1 MTREE
6 WLIKAIEMIDDEIFN
21 GNLGSKETKY
31 QVSMGWTK
39 SAKALGETIYPYD
52 GEDVSIDDFFP
63 VTIHVRCDIK
73 DPVQILGVLVH
84 ECIHAFMNIKGH
96 GKDFKHEAM
105 RVGFEAPIT
114 RYHPSPA
121 LVCTC
126 ENIYKKLGEFPGKAV
141 HIHKVE
147 KEKKTNTVI
156 FFCPECGFEV
166 KTNKKMFEKHGQGIP
181 TCPCGA
187 KMGIACDNDEN
198 AED

>member
-31 QVSMGWTK
+31 QVSIGWTK
-39 SAKALGETIYPYD
+39 SSRAVGETIFPYD
-52 GEDVSIDDFFP
+52 GEDVNLDDFFP

-73 DPVQILGVLVH
+73 DPIKILGVLVH
-84 ECIHAFMNIKGH
+84 ECIHAFMNIRGH
-96 GKDFKHEAM
+96 GKDFKQVALG
-105 RVGFEAPIT
+105 VGFEKPVTKYYSSNSLIS
-114 RYHPSPA
+114 R
-121 LVCTC
+121 L
-126 ENIYKKLGEFPGKAV
+126 EDIYKKLGEFPGKAV
-141 HIHKVE
+141 HIHKIE
-147 KEKKTNTVI
+147 KEKKTNTVV

-187 KMGIACDNDEN
+187 KMGIYYGKEESDS
-198 AED
+198 

>member
-39 SAKALGETIYPYD
+39 SARALGETIYPYD
-52 GEDVSIDDFFP
+52 GEDVTEDDFFP
-63 VTIHVRCDIK
+63 VTVHVRCDIK

-105 RVGFEAPIT
+105 RVGFEKPIT
-114 RYHPSPA
+114 QYHPSPE
-121 LVCTC
+121 LVSAC

-141 HIHKVE
+141 HIHKIE

-156 FFCPECGFEV
+156 FFCPECGFEA

-187 KMGIACDNDEN
+187 KMGIACDSDEN
-198 AED
+198 TED

>member
-39 SAKALGETIYPYD
+39 SARALGETIYPYD

-105 RVGFEAPIT
+105 RVGFETPIT
-114 RYHPSPA
+114 RYHPSPE
-121 LVCTC
+121 LVSTC

-141 HIHKVE
+141 YIHKVE

-198 AED
+198 TED

>member
-39 SAKALGETIYPYD
+39 SAKALGETIYPYE

-105 RVGFEAPIT
+105 RVGFETPIT

-121 LVCTC
+121 LVSTC

-198 AED
+198 TED

>member
-52 GEDVSIDDFFP
+52 GEDVTEEDFFP

-73 DPVQILGVLVH
+73 DPVHILGVLVH
-84 ECIHAFMNIKGH
+84 ECIHAFKNIKGH
-96 GKDFKHEAM
+96 GKDFKREAM
-105 RVGFEAPIT
+105 RVGFEKPIT
-114 RYHPSPA
+114 QYHPSPE
-121 LVCTC
+121 LVSTC

-147 KEKKTNTVI
+147 KERKTNMVI

-166 KTNKKMFEKHGQGIP
+166 KTNKKTFEKYGQGIP

-198 AED
+198 TED

>member
-39 SAKALGETIYPYD
+39 SARALGETIYPYD

-105 RVGFEAPIT
+105 RVGFETPIT

-121 LVCTC
+121 LVSTC

>member
-52 GEDVSIDDFFP
+52 GEDVSVDDFFP
-63 VTIHVRCDIK
+63 VTVHVRCDIK

-105 RVGFEAPIT
+105 RVGFETPIT

-121 LVCTC
+121 LVSTC

-198 AED
+198 TED